1 MSKQLEIK
9 LVKSLIGR
17 LPNHITIAKQLGLTK
32 LNRVVVHNDNNA
44 IRGMI
49 KKVDYLVEVQEKK

>member
-32 LNRVVVHNDNNA
+32 LNRVVAKPDNCA
-44 IRGMI
+44 IRGMLKHI
-49 KKVDYLVEVQEKK
+49 NYLVEVQEKK